1 MSSRLNIA
9 SWAHTEA
16 PSVYLVHILRSAWYV
31 FHSSLV
37 VYLTW

>member
-9 SWAHTEA
+9 AWAHTEA
-16 PSVYLVHILRSAWYV
+16 PSVDLLQTLRPVWCA

-37 VYLTW
+37 VYLT